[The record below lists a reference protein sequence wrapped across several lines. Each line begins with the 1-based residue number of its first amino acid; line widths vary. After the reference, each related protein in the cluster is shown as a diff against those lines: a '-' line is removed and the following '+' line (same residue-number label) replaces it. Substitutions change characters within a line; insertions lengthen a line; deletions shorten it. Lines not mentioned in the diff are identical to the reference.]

1 MLANRRRDTKPELAL
16 RALLHARG
24 LRYRVDYRPEPTL
37 RSKAD
42 IVFTRH
48 KIAVFVDGCYWHGC
62 PQHYWAS
69 KTNTDYW
76 LPKIEENRARD
87 MRFSAALVDAGWQ
100 VIRIWEH
107 EPAEAAA
114 DIVESA
120 VRADGI
126 HRPALPC

>member
-1 MLANRRRDTKPELAL
+1 MRANRRRDTKPELAL

-24 LRYRVDYRPEPTL
+24 LRYRVDYRPEPSL

-42 IVFTRH
+42 IVFTRR
-48 KIAVFVDGCYWHGC
+48 KIAIFVDGCFWHGC

-69 KTNTDYW
+69 KTNIDYW
-76 LPKIEENRARD
+76 QPKIAENRARD
-87 MRFSAALVDAGWQ
+87 ERFSTALVNAGWQ

-107 EPAEAAA
+107 ESPEAAA

-120 VRADGI
+120 VRSGLV
-126 HRPALPC
+126 P